1 MASFEQRTASDLR
14 HQQREILD
22 YVHEIVEELSIM
34 SARAGLDR
42 LSCDLRSA
50 VLQARVVGDAS
61 PERRI
66 SGLCG

>member
-1 MASFEQRTASDLR
+1 MASFEKRPPSDLR
-14 HQQREILD
+14 HQQQEILD

-42 LSCDLRSA
+42 LSCDLRAA
-50 VLQARVVGDAS
+50 VLQARGSGDSS

-66 SGLCG
+66 SGLYG